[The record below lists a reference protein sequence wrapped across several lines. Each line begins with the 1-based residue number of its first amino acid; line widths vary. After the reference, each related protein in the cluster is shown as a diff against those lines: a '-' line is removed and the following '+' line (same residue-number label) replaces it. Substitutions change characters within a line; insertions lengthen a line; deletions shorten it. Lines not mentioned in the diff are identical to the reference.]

1 MEQNEYSTKIM
12 FDRWITILRQKAEYE
27 HNARKNGEVVA
38 SPSIDDIC
46 NEMIAYTSGVLQ
58 ENNK

>member
-1 MEQNEYSTKIM
+1 MEETKTRQLYK
-12 FDRWITILRQKAEYE
+12 RWNSILRMKAEYE

-46 NEMIAYTSGVLQ
+46 NEMEAFFTGL
-58 ENNK
+58 EKD